1 MQSLASYS
9 IQDDQRGE
17 TMTTNFTSNLDLAQV
32 VLYLF
37 LAFFLGLVYYLHR
50 ENKREGYPLESDRSG
65 AVVVQGFPPVPKPKT
80 YLLADGTTVQAPRAE
95 PHDSRPV
102 NATPSAPFPGAPLV
116 PNGDP
121 MTAGVGPGSYA
132 ERLDIPDTTVH
143 GTPKIVPLRSAPD
156 FYVDPEDPNPI
167 GMTVVGADGET
178 GGVVRD
184 VWVDQAEYLVRYYE
198 IETGEKGKKR
208 NVLLPATLARVS
220 GGAREVRVK
229 SILGHQFASVPMQ
242 RKPDMVTR
250 LEEEKIFGY
259 YGAGT
264 LYATPQR
271 AEPML

>member
-1 MQSLASYS
+1 
-9 IQDDQRGE
+9 
-17 TMTTNFTSNLDLAQV
+17 MTTNFTSYIDLAQI

-37 LAFFLGLVYYLHR
+37 IAFFLALVYYLHR

-65 AVVVQGFPPVPKPKT
+65 AIRVQGFPPVPEPKT

-102 NATPSAPFPGAPLV
+102 NASPAANFPGAPLV

-132 ERLDIPDTTVH
+132 QRQDIPDATIH
-143 GTPKIVPLRSAPD
+143 GTPKIVPLRVAPA
-156 FYVDPEDPNPI
+156 FYVDPKDPNPI

-184 VWVDQAEYLVRYYE
+184 VWVDQAEYLIRYYE
-198 IETGEKGKKR
+198 VETGTKGKTR
-208 NVLLPATLARVS
+208 NILLPATLARVAS
-220 GGAREVRVK
+220 TQVRVK
-229 SILGHQFASVPMQ
+229 SILGSQFSSVPVT
-242 RKPDMVTR
+242 KNANIVTR
-250 LEEEKIFGY
+250 LEEEKIFGFF
-259 YGAGT
+259 GAGT

-271 AEPML
+271 AEPLF